1 MIHNLWTTD
10 IDNIDIDI
18 DSIDS
23 IEIDIHIDSID
34 SIDINI
40 DEVSPVKGWQFL
52 QSESHLLQ
60 PRAHISEQTKISE
73 SIIWK
78 YQSTTK
84 FHLVQIRLVW
94 LQSWTAPFVG
104 RAMPT
109 IWLLCQNLTA
119 ALLVVWLQRT
129 LIC

>member
-10 IDNIDIDI
+10 IDIDSIDSIDIDIDIDSIDSIEIDIDI

-40 DEVSPVKGWQFL
+40 HEASPVKGWQFL

-60 PRAHISEQTKISE
+60 PRAHISEQTKISK

-78 YQSTTK
+78 YHSTTK
-84 FHLVQIRLVW
+84 FHLVQITPSQMEV
-94 LQSWTAPFVG
+94 
-104 RAMPT
+104 
-109 IWLLCQNLTA
+109 
-119 ALLVVWLQRT
+119 
-129 LIC
+129 